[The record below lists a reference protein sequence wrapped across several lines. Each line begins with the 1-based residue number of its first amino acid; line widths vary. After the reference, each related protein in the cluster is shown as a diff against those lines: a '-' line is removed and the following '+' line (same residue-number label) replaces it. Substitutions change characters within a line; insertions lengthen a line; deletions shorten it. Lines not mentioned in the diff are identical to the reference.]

1 MRYDTKIK
9 SEAKELIEK
18 VEAMMSKGANVELKE
33 IKQTRSNQQN
43 RALHLY
49 FTFISEQLV
58 DMGAEFRYMGV
69 KGVELSMPYTPDIV
83 KNFFWRPIQK
93 ALFDHE
99 STTELTSFEIDK
111 IIDVVNKF
119 FGEKGVPIVW
129 PSYESLT
136 QFNGYD

>member
-18 VEAMMSKGANVELKE
+18 VEAMISKGANVELKE

-83 KNFFWRPIQK
+83 KNFFSHFNKNMRLNYLPI
-93 ALFDHE
+93 LFPMLLHE
-99 STTELTSFEIDK
+99 SSNLH
-111 IIDVVNKF
+111 
-119 FGEKGVPIVW
+119 
-129 PSYESLT
+129 
-136 QFNGYD
+136 